1 MRCGCAPSA
10 GGWKRQKWLP
20 GTDGEGAPVCWP
32 AWGCLPAPPVER
44 QAGGRQRGLSP
55 SLGGLST
62 RPRGSS
68 GSSPHGPRGETEAQ
82 SGESS
87 AQGLT
92 VRGCS
97 KPRAL
102 WLDEPLAG
110 LLPPLPS
117 RQATSGKPGPRG
129 LEAQTVF
136 GSPQIH
142 KGAGRPPVRALR
154 VSDTRLCG
162 PRGGRGL
169 TRAHAIPACRT
180 LRLGPARVPR
190 DGASGVRCSGVRV
203 ASGSAWLPGAPRA
216 EGGGHWNPFWVT
228 GRVSGARGRGLSAA
242 LQRRDLRQP
251 GCLP

>member
-1 MRCGCAPSA
+1 MGRECLCAGPVGLPSGPARGEA
-10 GGWKRQKWLP
+10 GR
-20 GTDGEGAPVCWP
+20 
-32 AWGCLPAPPVER
+32 
-44 QAGGRQRGLSP
+44 GRQRGLSP
-55 SLGGLST
+55 SLGGLSA

-87 AQGLT
+87 ARGLT

-142 KGAGRPPVRALR
+142 KGAGRPPVRAPRGRGLG
-154 VSDTRLCG
+154 VSDTGLCG

-169 TRAHAIPACRT
+169 TRAHTPSLPVGRSGWA
-180 LRLGPARVPR
+180 RLPSHGM
-190 DGASGVRCSGVRV
+190 GHLGVRGSGVRV

-228 GRVSGARGRGLSAA
+228 GRVSGVRGRGLSTA

-251 GCLP
+251 RCLS